1 MTHIGRVAPHGHPSG
16 GAGHRDLMNHR
27 GNRLKNNQ
35 SCKGIQDAGI
45 LGKAVGCQ
53 NIICESACKSRR
65 KQAAQGHQQQRAH
78 GNQNPRTS
86 GPEIIVQT
94 FSAGTL
100 FNVLFLFH
108 MQFSDPPAVK

>member
-35 SCKGIQDAGI
+35 SCKGIQDAGVP
-45 LGKAVGCQ
+45 GKAVGCQ

-65 KQAAQGHQQQRAH
+65 KQAASSSAH
-78 GNQNPRTS
+78 TVIRTP
-86 GPEIIVQT
+86 GLPARRLIVQT